1 MKTRVIWLLAAM
13 GLLAVSCMVK
23 EPEQDAMMTDAP
35 RITAM
40 VAAESPA
47 TKVSVTESDGE
58 ARSTVWDK
66 GDEIAVFIHNAKV
79 LEYALEGD
87 GGASSGVFSYVS
99 GFGGAIQFPEVY
111 GVYPYAKDVAFTGS
125 TLQVNFPAAQAYTEN
140 SFDPKANLMV
150 AASRTND
157 LYFRNVGGYLVLK
170 LWGEDVSVKKI
181 VIKGVA
187 GEPLAGPAA
196 VWASESEAPEIEIAE
211 ETAQKAITLTCETP
225 VALGATE
232 DTGTEFWIVVP
243 PTRFEE
249 GLTVT
254 VYGED
259 GSVFTRT
266 AKGDDTED
274 GSLSIARKEVYR
286 LSTEVKMG
294 TEDANG
300 HEYVEMAPGFKV
312 ATCNVGAETPEE
324 RGDVFKWGET
334 EPASSL
340 NFDWDTYKWF
350 DATATDWSVYNVDY
364 YGRLTKYMTW
374 MKHTEDDWAT
384 YDLVDAGDHLMRLE
398 PEDDAA
404 TVNWGGDWHM
414 PTAAQMEYLTNEDY
428 FTWTKVTR
436 EDAEGNEVTGYEVVS
451 RVPGFEGNTVFLPS
465 LVYEEGDVCLLYWT
479 ADVSDTYYCNSA
491 YALDDSYGYL
501 DFNDYYYR
509 SNPFPVRPVL
519 CQSTA
524 EEITF
529 PQSSYQLLEGMYLF
543 LDVTFMP
550 EYADVQEVTWV
561 SSDESVAT
569 VDNNGSV
576 QALGLGSA
584 VITATTE
591 TGKTA
596 SCTVTVSQTPDPAWP
611 IGKQFY
617 SSVGYGYWLDL
628 DNTMPGYCVWSYAKS
643 NERIFNNT
651 EIYIYEPCFLTARGG
666 LGFLLHSG
674 TDVLYYLLE
683 PKDEST
689 FKFGEIYGAL
699 SEGSYYYDSYNIY
712 ELVSPAEELT
722 FEDVVLE
729 LGSVQYPMWTIPDVI
744 DSYTL
749 FTTGTNCMNGAS
761 EVTLPIQT
769 GLGYGDEGDYEGLDL
784 TGKIAVVSRGDISFY
799 VKLNYAAAAGAIAII
814 VVNNQEGKIRANIT
828 GATYNI
834 PFFIVPKTAYDALM
848 EADEARF
855 VLTDT
860 PSVEYL

>member
-66 GDEIAVFIHNAKV
+66 GDEIAVFIHNAKA

-87 GGASSGVFSYVS
+87 GGASSGVFNYVS

-111 GVYPYAKDVAFTGS
+111 GVYPYAKGVAFDGS
-125 TLQVNFPAAQAYTEN
+125 TLQVNFPAAQAYTEG

-232 DTGTEFWIVVP
+232 DAGTEFWIVVP
-243 PTRFEE
+243 PTCFEE

-286 LSTEVKMG
+286 LGTEVAFQ
-294 TEDANG
+294 DANG

-312 ATCNVGAETPEE
+312 ATCNIGAETPEE

-334 EPASSL
+334 EPSSSL
-340 NFDWDTYKWF
+340 DWDWDTYKWF
-350 DATATDWSVYNVDY
+350 DATATDWSVYNVDD

-374 MKHTEDDWAT
+374 MKHTEDDWYT
-384 YDLVDAGDHLMRLE
+384 YYWVDTGDYLMRLE

-404 TVNWGGDWHM
+404 TANWGGDWRM

-436 EDAEGNEVTGYEVVS
+436 EDAEGNEVEGYEVVS
-451 RVPGFEGNTVFLPS
+451 QVPGFEGNTVFLPY
-465 LVYEEGDVCLLYWT
+465 LEYDEDDVDLYYWT

-519 CQSTA
+519 ATPVETMTLSETSM
-524 EEITF
+524 EF
-529 PQSSYQLLEGMYLF
+529 PARGGLRLSFEYA
-543 LDVTFMP
+543 P
-550 EYADVQEVTWV
+550 EYTSDRFTWS

-569 VDNNGSV
+569 VTQYGWV
-576 QALGLGSA
+576 ETLAPGSA
-584 VITATTE
+584 EIIVTAESGMTVSCALTVTEQVNISGKQWKYTNSDGEERILDMWYTNDKLVLFTNLDDDGRYITSGYDNGIWERTDESEYPIVRVNENGDFLYYYGNNDDAYFLNPTE
-591 TGKTA
+591 TTA
-596 SCTVTVSQTPDPAWP
+596 LIKFPSSETPYEATVVDTPVDIYCP
-611 IGKQFY
+611 
-617 SSVGYGYWLDL
+617 DL
-628 DNTMPGYCVWSYAKS
+628 VINYA
-643 NERIFNNT
+643 
-651 EIYIYEPCFLTARGG
+651 
-666 LGFLLHSG
+666 
-674 TDVLYYLLE
+674 
-683 PKDEST
+683 
-689 FKFGEIYGAL
+689 GE
-699 SEGSYYYDSYNIY
+699 
-712 ELVSPAEELT
+712 
-722 FEDVVLE
+722 
-729 LGSVQYPMWTIPDVI
+729 QYPMWTSSGYGVDCYGDFQGINM
-744 DSYTL
+744 
-749 FTTGTNCMNGAS
+749 GGATS
-761 EVTLPIQT
+761 ATLPIYT
-769 GLGYGDEGDYEGLDL
+769 VLGSDGNMSYGEEADFEGLDL
-784 TGKIAVVSRGDISFY
+784 TGKIAVVSRGSISFY
-799 VKLNYAAAAGAIAII
+799 IKANNAAAAGASAILI
-814 VVNNQEGKIRANIT
+814 VNNVSGSAYPNMTGMTANIP
-828 GATYNI
+828 YFII
-834 PFFIVPKTAYDALM
+834 PQACYDFLM
-848 EADEARF
+848 EAGELKFEEAG
-855 VLTDT
+855 T
-860 PSVEYL
+860 PDYFIKTW